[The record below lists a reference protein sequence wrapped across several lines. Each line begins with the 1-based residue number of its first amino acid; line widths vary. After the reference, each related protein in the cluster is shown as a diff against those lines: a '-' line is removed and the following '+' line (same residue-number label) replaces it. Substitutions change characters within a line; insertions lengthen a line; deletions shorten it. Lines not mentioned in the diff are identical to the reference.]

1 MEDRPREKHLE
12 RKRKVIQ
19 KQSAFISE
27 DIKEKS
33 GILAITILYFW
44 DSFVEF
50 FFRIFFATLDISKFA
65 FNYVYNGIFGNYQG
79 VIPSIEKNGT
89 LMTFRPMR
97 YIVTLLVPPL
107 GVFMSK
113 GLMGWFNV
121 IICLVLC
128 YINYILGIFY
138 AFIITANSRYSDR
151 FEKRDIEQKEENNNR
166 EENNKQWKVIFLIIG
181 SFFFIM
187 FAIMLSSAIKF
198 DMSSIIQSNNVM
210 KK

>member
-1 MEDRPREKHLE
+1 MGDRPRDKHLE
-12 RKRKVIQ
+12 RKDKVLQ

-27 DIKEKS
+27 PIKEKS

-50 FFRIFFATLDISKFA
+50 FFRIFFATIDISKFA
-65 FNYVYNGIFGNYQG
+65 FNYIYNAIFGNYQG

-97 YIVTLLVPPL
+97 YIVTFFVPPL

-121 IICLVLC
+121 IICLILC
-128 YINYILGIFY
+128 YVNYIIGIFY

-151 FEKRDIEQKEENNNR
+151 FEKRDIEEKEENNNR
-166 EENNKQWKVIFLIIG
+166 DENNKQWKVIFLVIG
-181 SFFFIM
+181 TFFFIM
-187 FAIMLSSAIKF
+187 FGIMLSSAIKF
-198 DMSSIIQSNNVM
+198 NLGALNLGNNTA
-210 KK
+210 KT